1 MPRNHGS
8 FPDRARVAL
17 LLIDVINDFNFPES
31 SALLERAIPMAK
43 RLALLKRRARA
54 HRVPSIYVNDNFGRW
69 KSDFQHIVKH
79 CTARGVCGAAVSKS
93 LRPLSDDYFVLK
105 PMHSGFY
112 STTLEVLLEYLR
124 VDTLILTGIAANIC
138 VLFTAND
145 AYMRDYN
152 LYIPSDCVAANTA
165 KETTG
170 ALDQMNRLLKA
181 DIRQSDE
188 IDFRKLASLAHSGK
202 KIGKQ
207 HGLHQNA

>member
-1 MPRNHGS
+1 MPRNHGC

-17 LLIDVINDFNFPES
+17 LLIDVINDFNFPER
-31 SALLERAIPMAK
+31 SALLEQAIPMAK
-43 RLALLKRRARA
+43 RLAVLKRRARA

-69 KSDFQHIVKH
+69 KSDFQHIVTH
-79 CTARGVCGAAVSKS
+79 CTTKSAPGAAVSKS
-93 LRPLSDDYFVLK
+93 LRPLHDDYFVLK

-152 LYIPSDCVAANTA
+152 LYIPRDCVAANTA
-165 KETTG
+165 NETTG
-170 ALDQMNRLLKA
+170 ALDQMTRLLKA
-181 DIRQSDE
+181 DVRQSDQ
-188 IDFRKLASLAHSGK
+188 IDFKKLVSRRTPERKLESSKA
-202 KIGKQ
+202 
-207 HGLHQNA
+207 

>member
-17 LLIDVINDFNFPES
+17 LLIDVINDFNFPER
-31 SALLERAIPMAK
+31 SALLEQAIPMAR
-43 RLALLKRRARA
+43 RLAVLKRRARA

-69 KSDFQHIVKH
+69 KSDFQHIVRH
-79 CTARGVCGAAVSKS
+79 CTTRSAGAAVSKS

-124 VDTLILTGIAANIC
+124 VDTLILTGIATNIC

-152 LYIPSDCVAANTA
+152 LYIPCDCVAANTEH
-165 KETTG
+165 ETAG
-170 ALDQMNRLLKA
+170 ALEQMKQLLKA

-188 IDFRKLASLAHSGK
+188 IDFGKLVSRRTPEKKLESSGPES
-202 KIGKQ
+202 
-207 HGLHQNA
+207 NA